1 MKLFQK
7 LLVAGTA
14 LGLLTPIAAQA
25 TEAVNIEAM
34 DSYRPSSSKA
44 KTFDSNTFTNQ
55 ISEDVATL
63 NGRVDGIEA
72 RQNNFEAGAFS
83 STTTMDGKAVFAIG
97 AVDGGDTIGG
107 TEALSSAYVYKMNLN
122 TSFTGDDNLYVRLSA
137 GRWGSNFTKKP
148 GNYHIEA
155 KNTYDGSSAPL
166 IVDKIWYTF
175 PLGDN
180 ATVWVGPNIENYY
193 MMAATPSIYK
203 PGVLKAFK
211 LGGNGAVFG
220 ASTDGGAGLKY
231 EFGDSGFAMSTNYVG
246 KGSKADAGI
255 LTDGD
260 KSKIDTMIAFTKPQ
274 YHASVTYSKQHGGWD
289 SSEYYSTQLV
299 HGNVGSTTSMGSD
312 ANADAFAIRGYWRP
326 ENSGTATPEISVGY
340 DLISFENHSLNV
352 SEGSGYFVG
361 LGWQDM
367 IQADDRIGLA
377 FGQPVKATKLTTGTL
392 SEVDPFLWEAYYSF
406 KVNDS
411 VTVTPAV
418 WGGTDVASST
428 DQDIFGA
435 MLTTVF
441 KF

>member
-1 MKLFQK
+1 M
-7 LLVAGTA
+7 VASTA

-25 TEAVNIEAM
+25 TEAVNLDDM
-34 DSYRPSSSKA
+34 DSYRRSSSKV
-44 KTFDSNTFTNQ
+44 KKFDSNTFANE

-63 NGRVDGIEA
+63 NGRVDGLEA
-72 RQNNFEAGAFS
+72 RQNNFEAGSFS
-83 STTTMDGKAVFAIG
+83 STTTMDGKAVFAVG
-97 AVDGGDTIGG
+97 GVDGGDTIGG
-107 TEALSSAYVYKMNLN
+107 SEALSYAYVYKMNLN

-137 GRWGSNFTKKP
+137 GDWGSNFTKKP

-155 KNTYDGSSAPL
+155 KNTNNEL
-166 IVDKIWYTF
+166 RLDKIWYTF

-180 ATVWVGPNIENYY
+180 ATVWVGPMIENYY

-231 EFGDSGFAMSTNYVG
+231 EFGDSGFVMSTNYVG
-246 KGSKADAGI
+246 KGSGTSKGI
-255 LTDGD
+255 LTDSD

-274 YHASVTYSKQHGGWD
+274 YHASITYSKQHAGWD
-289 SSEYYSTQLV
+289 AHEYYSTELI
-299 HGNVGSTTSMGSD
+299 HGNVGTSTKLSSD
-312 ANADAFAIRGYWRP
+312 TNADAYALRAYWRP
-326 ENSGTATPEISVGY
+326 EDSGTAMPEISVGY
-340 DLISFENHSLNV
+340 DSISFDNHPLNV

-367 IQADDRIGLA
+367 IQADDRIGIAL
-377 FGQPVKATKLTTGTL
+377 GQPVKATQVSTGTL
-392 SEVDPFLWEAYYSF
+392 SEVEPFLWEAYYSF
-406 KVNDS
+406 KPNDS
-411 VTVTPAV
+411 ITVTPAV
-418 WGGTDVASST
+418 WGGTDVESST
-428 DQDIFGA
+428 DQDVFGA

>member
-1 MKLFQK
+1 M
-7 LLVAGTA
+7 VASTA
-14 LGLLTPIAAQA
+14 LGLLAPIAAQA
-25 TEAVNIEAM
+25 TEAINIEEI
-34 DSYRPSSSKA
+34 DSYRRNSSKV
-44 KTFDSNTFTNQ
+44 KKFDSNTFANK

-63 NGRVDGIEA
+63 NSRVDGIEA
-72 RQNNFEAGAFS
+72 RQNNFEAGSFS
-83 STTTMDGKAVFAIG
+83 STTSMDGKAVFAVG
-97 AVDGGDTIGG
+97 GVDGGDTIGG
-107 TEALSSAYVYKMNLN
+107 SEALSFAQVYKMNLN
-122 TSFTGDDNLYVRLSA
+122 TTFTGDDNLYVRLSA
-137 GRWGSNFTKKP
+137 GDWGSNFTKKP

-155 KNTYDGSSAPL
+155 KNTGNAL
-166 IVDKIWYTF
+166 KLDKIWYTF

-180 ATVWVGPNIENYY
+180 ATVWVGPAIENYY

-246 KGSKADAGI
+246 KGSGTSKGI
-255 LTDGD
+255 LTDSD

-274 YHASVTYSKQHGGWD
+274 YHASLTYSKQHAGWD
-289 SSEYYSTQLV
+289 AHEYYSTELI
-299 HGNVGSTTSMGSD
+299 HGNVGSSTKLGSA
-312 ANADAFAIRGYWRP
+312 ANADAYALRAYWRP
-326 ENSGTATPEISVGY
+326 EDSGTAMPEISVGY
-340 DLISFENHSLNV
+340 DSISFDNHPLNV

-377 FGQPVKATKLTTGTL
+377 FGQPVKATEVSTGTL
-392 SEVDPFLWEAYYSF
+392 DEVNPFLWEAYYSF
-406 KVNDS
+406 KPNDS
-411 VTVTPAV
+411 ITITPAV
-418 WGGTDVASST
+418 WGGTDVESST
-428 DQDIFGA
+428 DQDVFGA

>member
-1 MKLFQK
+1 M
-7 LLVAGTA
+7 VASTA

-25 TEAVNIEAM
+25 TEAVNLDDM
-34 DSYRPSSSKA
+34 DSYRRSSSKVQ
-44 KTFDSNTFTNQ
+44 KFDSNTFANE

-63 NGRVDGIEA
+63 NGRVDGLEA
-72 RQNNFEAGAFS
+72 RQNNFEAGSFS
-83 STTTMDGKAVFAIG
+83 STTTMDGKAVFAVG
-97 AVDGGDTIGG
+97 GVDGGDTIGG
-107 TEALSSAYVYKMNLN
+107 SEALSYAYVYKMNLN

-137 GRWGSNFTKKP
+137 GDWGSNFTKKP

-155 KNTYDGSSAPL
+155 KNTNNEL
-166 IVDKIWYTF
+166 RLDKIWYTF

-180 ATVWVGPNIENYY
+180 ATVWVGPAIENYY

-246 KGSKADAGI
+246 KGSGTTKGI
-255 LTDGD
+255 LTDSD

-274 YHASVTYSKQHGGWD
+274 YHASITYSKQHAGWD
-289 SSEYYSTQLV
+289 AHEYYSTELI
-299 HGNVGSTTSMGSD
+299 HGNAQGSTKLSSD
-312 ANADAFAIRGYWRP
+312 TNADAYALRAYWRP
-326 ENSGTATPEISVGY
+326 EDSGTAMPEISVGY
-340 DLISFENHSLNV
+340 DSISFDNHPVNV
-352 SEGSGYFVG
+352 TEGSGYFVG

-367 IQADDRIGLA
+367 IQADDRIGIAL
-377 FGQPVKATKLTTGTL
+377 GQPVKATQVSSGTL
-392 SEVDPFLWEAYYSF
+392 SEVEPFLWEAYYSF
-406 KVNDS
+406 KPNDS
-411 VTVTPAV
+411 ITITPAV
-418 WGGTDVASST
+418 WGGTDVESST
-428 DQDIFGA
+428 DQDVFGA

>member
-1 MKLFQK
+1 MLFASAS
-7 LLVAGTA
+7 LSLITPLVA
-14 LGLLTPIAAQA
+14 QA
-25 TEAVNIEAM
+25 SDVNIEEM
-34 DSYRPSSSKA
+34 NSYSRSSKSSKKQFDS
-44 KTFDSNTFTNQ
+44 KTFSNELANANEEADS
-55 ISEDVATL
+55 
-63 NGRVDGIEA
+63 IEA
-72 RQNNFEAGAFS
+72 RQNNFEAGSFS
-83 STTTMDGKAVFAIG
+83 STTTMDGKAVFAVG
-97 AVDGGDTIGG
+97 GVDGGDTIGG
-107 TEALSSAYVYKMNLN
+107 SEALSFAYVYKMNLN

-137 GRWGSNFTKKP
+137 GDWGSNFTKKP

-155 KNTYDGSSAPL
+155 KNTGNDL
-166 IVDKIWYTF
+166 KLDKIWYTF

-180 ATVWVGPNIENYY
+180 ATVWVGPAIENYY

-246 KGSKADAGI
+246 KGSLSSSGI

-274 YHASVTYSKQHGGWD
+274 YHASVTYSKQHAGWD
-289 SSEYYSTQLV
+289 AHEYYSTELI
-299 HGNVGSTTSMGSD
+299 HGNVGSSTKLGSA
-312 ANADAFAIRGYWRP
+312 ANADAYALRAYWRP
-326 ENSGTATPEISVGY
+326 EDSGTAMPEISVGY
-340 DLISFENHSLNV
+340 DSISFDNHPLNV

-367 IQADDRIGLA
+367 IQADDRIGIAL
-377 FGQPVKATKLTTGTL
+377 GQPVKATQVSSGTL
-392 SEVDPFLWEAYYSF
+392 SEVEPFLWEAYYSF
-406 KVNDS
+406 KPNDS
-411 VTVTPAV
+411 ITITPAV
-418 WGGTDVASST
+418 WGGTDVESST

>member
-1 MKLFQK
+1 M
-7 LLVAGTA
+7 LVAGA
-14 LGLLTPIAAQA
+14 SLSLITPLVAQA
-25 TEAVNIEAM
+25 SDVNIEEM
-34 DSYRPSSSKA
+34 NSYSRSSKSSKKQFDS
-44 KTFDSNTFTNQ
+44 KTFSNELANAN
-55 ISEDVATL
+55 EKA
-63 NGRVDGIEA
+63 DGIEA
-72 RQNNFEAGAFS
+72 RQNNFEAGSFS
-83 STTTMDGKAVFAIG
+83 STTTMDGKAVFAVG
-97 AVDGGDTIGG
+97 GVDGGDTIGG
-107 TEALSSAYVYKMNLN
+107 SEALSFAYVYKMNLN

-137 GRWGSNFTKKP
+137 GDWGSNFTKKP

-155 KNTYDGSSAPL
+155 KNTGNDL
-166 IVDKIWYTF
+166 KLDKIWYTF

-180 ATVWVGPNIENYY
+180 ATVWVGPAIENYY

-246 KGSKADAGI
+246 KGSLSSSGI

-274 YHASVTYSKQHGGWD
+274 YHASVTYSKQHAGWD
-289 SSEYYSTQLV
+289 AHEYYSTELI
-299 HGNVGSTTSMGSD
+299 HGNVGSSTKLGSA
-312 ANADAFAIRGYWRP
+312 ANADAYALRAYWRP
-326 ENSGTATPEISVGY
+326 EDSGTAMPEISVGY
-340 DLISFENHSLNV
+340 DSISFDNHPLNV

-367 IQADDRIGLA
+367 IQADDRIGIAL
-377 FGQPVKATKLTTGTL
+377 GQPVKATQVSSGTL
-392 SEVDPFLWEAYYSF
+392 SEVEPFLWEAYYSF
-406 KVNDS
+406 KPNDS
-411 VTVTPAV
+411 ITITPAI
-418 WGGTDVASST
+418 WGGTDVESST

>member
-1 MKLFQK
+1 MKLFQQM
-7 LLVAGTA
+7 LVAGA
-14 LGLLTPIAAQA
+14 SLSLITPLVAQA
-25 TEAVNIEAM
+25 SDVNIEEM
-34 DSYRPSSSKA
+34 NSYSRSSKSSKKQFDS
-44 KTFDSNTFTNQ
+44 KTFSNELANAN
-55 ISEDVATL
+55 EKA
-63 NGRVDGIEA
+63 DGIEPI
-72 RQNNFEAGAFS
+72 QNNFEAGSFS
-83 STTTMDGKAVFAIG
+83 STTTMDGKAVFAVG
-97 AVDGGDTIGG
+97 GVDGGDTIGG
-107 TEALSSAYVYKMNLN
+107 SEALSFAYVYKMNLN

-137 GRWGSNFTKKP
+137 GDWGSNFTKKP

-155 KNTYDGSSAPL
+155 KNTGNDL
-166 IVDKIWYTF
+166 KLDKIWYTF

-180 ATVWVGPNIENYY
+180 ATVWVGPAIENYY

-246 KGSKADAGI
+246 KGSLSSSGI

-274 YHASVTYSKQHGGWD
+274 YHASLTYSKQHAGWD
-289 SSEYYSTQLV
+289 AHEYYSTELI
-299 HGNVGSTTSMGSD
+299 HGNVGSSTKLGSA
-312 ANADAFAIRGYWRP
+312 ANADAYALRAYWRP
-326 ENSGTATPEISVGY
+326 EDSGTAMPEISVGY
-340 DLISFENHSLNV
+340 DSISFDNHPLNV

-367 IQADDRIGLA
+367 IQADDRIGIAL
-377 FGQPVKATKLTTGTL
+377 GQPVKATQVSSGTL
-392 SEVDPFLWEAYYSF
+392 SEVEPFLWEAYYSF
-406 KVNDS
+406 KPNDS
-411 VTVTPAV
+411 ITITPAV
-418 WGGTDVASST
+418 WGGTDVESST

>member
-7 LLVAGTA
+7 LLVASTA
-14 LGLLTPIAAQA
+14 FGLLTPIAAQA
-25 TEAVNIEAM
+25 TEAVNLEAM
-34 DSYRPSSSKA
+34 DRYRSSSSKV
-44 KTFDSNTFTNQ
+44 KKFDSNTFANE
-55 ISEDVATL
+55 ISEDIATL
-63 NGRVDGIEA
+63 NGQVDGIEA
-72 RQNNFEAGAFS
+72 RQNNFEAGSFS
-83 STTTMDGKAVFAIG
+83 STTSMDGKAVFAVG
-97 AVDGGDTIGG
+97 GVDGGNTIGG
-107 TEALSSAYVYKMNLN
+107 SEALSFAYVYKMNLN

-137 GRWGSNFTKKP
+137 GDWGSNFTKKP

-155 KNTYDGSSAPL
+155 KNTNNEL
-166 IVDKIWYTF
+166 RLDKIWYTF

-180 ATVWVGPNIENYY
+180 ATVWVGPMIENYY

-246 KGSKADAGI
+246 KGSGTSKGI
-255 LTDGD
+255 LTDSD

-274 YHASVTYSKQHGGWD
+274 YHASITYSKQHAGWD
-289 SSEYYSTQLV
+289 AHEYYSTELI
-299 HGNVGSTTSMGSD
+299 HGNVGTSTKLSSD
-312 ANADAFAIRGYWRP
+312 TNADAYALRAYWRP
-326 ENSGTATPEISVGY
+326 EDSGTAMPEISVGY
-340 DLISFENHSLNV
+340 DSISFDNHPLNV

-367 IQADDRIGLA
+367 IQADDRIGIAL
-377 FGQPVKATKLTTGTL
+377 GQPVKATQVSSGTL
-392 SEVDPFLWEAYYSF
+392 SEVEPFLWEAYYSF
-406 KVNDS
+406 KPNDS
-411 VTVTPAV
+411 ITVTPAV
-418 WGGTDVASST
+418 WGGTDVESST
-428 DQDIFGA
+428 DQDVFGA

>member
-1 MKLFQK
+1 MKLFQQM
-7 LLVAGTA
+7 LVAGA
-14 LGLLTPIAAQA
+14 SLSLITPLVAQA
-25 TEAVNIEAM
+25 SDVNIEEM
-34 DSYRPSSSKA
+34 NSYSRSSKSSKKQFDS
-44 KTFDSNTFTNQ
+44 KTFSNELANAN
-55 ISEDVATL
+55 EKA
-63 NGRVDGIEA
+63 DGIEA
-72 RQNNFEAGAFS
+72 RQNNFEAGSFS
-83 STTTMDGKAVFAIG
+83 STTTMDGKAVFAVG
-97 AVDGGDTIGG
+97 GVDGGDTIGG
-107 TEALSSAYVYKMNLN
+107 SEALSFAYVYKMNLN

-137 GRWGSNFTKKP
+137 GDWGSNFTKKP

-155 KNTYDGSSAPL
+155 KNTGNDL
-166 IVDKIWYTF
+166 KLDKIWYTF

-180 ATVWVGPNIENYY
+180 ATVWVGPAIENYY

-246 KGSKADAGI
+246 KGSLSSSGI

-274 YHASVTYSKQHGGWD
+274 YHASVTYSKQHAGWD
-289 SSEYYSTQLV
+289 AHEYYSTELI
-299 HGNVGSTTSMGSD
+299 HGNVGSSTKLGSA
-312 ANADAFAIRGYWRP
+312 ANADAYALRAYWRP
-326 ENSGTATPEISVGY
+326 EDSGTAMPEISVGY
-340 DLISFENHSLNV
+340 DSISFDNHPLNV

-367 IQADDRIGLA
+367 IQADDRIGIAL
-377 FGQPVKATKLTTGTL
+377 GQPVKATQVSTGTL
-392 SEVDPFLWEAYYSF
+392 SEVEPFLWEAYYSF
-406 KVNDS
+406 KPNDS
-411 VTVTPAV
+411 ITITPAI
-418 WGGTDVASST
+418 WGGTDVESST

>member
-1 MKLFQK
+1 M
-7 LLVAGTA
+7 LVAGA
-14 LGLLTPIAAQA
+14 SLSLITPLVAQA
-25 TEAVNIEAM
+25 SDVNIEEM
-34 DSYRPSSSKA
+34 NSYSRSSKSSKKQFDS
-44 KTFDSNTFTNQ
+44 KTFSNELANAN
-55 ISEDVATL
+55 EKA
-63 NGRVDGIEA
+63 DGIEA
-72 RQNNFEAGAFS
+72 RQNNFEAGSFS
-83 STTTMDGKAVFAIG
+83 STTTMDGKAVFAVG
-97 AVDGGDTIGG
+97 GVDGGDTIGG
-107 TEALSSAYVYKMNLN
+107 SEALSFAYVYKMNLN

-137 GRWGSNFTKKP
+137 GDWGSNFTKKP

-155 KNTYDGSSAPL
+155 KNTGNTL
-166 IVDKIWYTF
+166 KLDKIWYTF

-180 ATVWVGPNIENYY
+180 ATVWVGPAIENYY

-246 KGSKADAGI
+246 KGSLSSSGI

-274 YHASVTYSKQHGGWD
+274 YHASVTYSKQHAGWD
-289 SSEYYSTQLV
+289 AHEYYSTELI
-299 HGNVGSTTSMGSD
+299 HGNVGSSTKLGSA
-312 ANADAFAIRGYWRP
+312 ANADAYALRAYWRP
-326 ENSGTATPEISVGY
+326 EDSGTAMPEISVGY
-340 DLISFENHSLNV
+340 DSISFDNHPLNV

-367 IQADDRIGLA
+367 IQADDRIGIAL
-377 FGQPVKATKLTTGTL
+377 GQPVKATQVSSGTL
-392 SEVDPFLWEAYYSF
+392 SEVEPFLWEAYYSF
-406 KVNDS
+406 KPNDS
-411 VTVTPAV
+411 ITITPAV
-418 WGGTDVASST
+418 WGGTDVESST

>member
-1 MKLFQK
+1 M
-7 LLVAGTA
+7 VASTA

-25 TEAVNIEAM
+25 TEAVNLDDM
-34 DSYRPSSSKA
+34 DSYRRSSSKV
-44 KTFDSNTFTNQ
+44 KKFDSNTFANE

-63 NGRVDGIEA
+63 NGRVDGLEA
-72 RQNNFEAGAFS
+72 RQNNFEAGSFS
-83 STTTMDGKAVFAIG
+83 STTTMDGKAVFAVG
-97 AVDGGDTIGG
+97 GVDGGDTIGG
-107 TEALSSAYVYKMNLN
+107 AEALSYAYVYKMNLN

-137 GRWGSNFTKKP
+137 GDWGSNFTKKP

-155 KNTYDGSSAPL
+155 KNTNNEL
-166 IVDKIWYTF
+166 RLDKIWYTF

-180 ATVWVGPNIENYY
+180 ATVWVGPAIENYY

-246 KGSKADAGI
+246 KGSGTSKGI
-255 LTDGD
+255 LTDSD

-274 YHASVTYSKQHGGWD
+274 YHASITYSKQHAGWD
-289 SSEYYSTQLV
+289 AHEYYSTELI
-299 HGNVGSTTSMGSD
+299 HGNVGTSTKLSSD
-312 ANADAFAIRGYWRP
+312 TNADAYALRAYWRP
-326 ENSGTATPEISVGY
+326 EDSGTAMPEISVGY
-340 DLISFENHSLNV
+340 DSINFDKHPLDV
-352 SEGSGYFVG
+352 SEGAGYFVG

-367 IQADDRIGLA
+367 IQADDRIGIAL
-377 FGQPVKATKLTTGTL
+377 GQPVKATQVSSGTL
-392 SEVDPFLWEAYYSF
+392 SEVEPFLWEAYYSF
-406 KVNDS
+406 KPNDS
-411 VTVTPAV
+411 ITVTPAV
-418 WGGTDVASST
+418 WGGTDVESST
-428 DQDIFGA
+428 DQDVFGA

>member
-1 MKLFQK
+1 M
-7 LLVAGTA
+7 VASTA

-25 TEAVNIEAM
+25 TEAVNLDDM
-34 DSYRPSSSKA
+34 DSYRRSSSKVQ
-44 KTFDSNTFTNQ
+44 KFDSNTFANE

-63 NGRVDGIEA
+63 NGRVDGLEA
-72 RQNNFEAGAFS
+72 RQNNFEAGSFS
-83 STTTMDGKAVFAIG
+83 STTTMDGKAVFAVG
-97 AVDGGDTIGG
+97 GVDGGDTIGG
-107 TEALSSAYVYKMNLN
+107 SEALSYAYVYKMNLN

-137 GRWGSNFTKKP
+137 GDWGSNFTKKP

-155 KNTYDGSSAPL
+155 KGTENEL
-166 IVDKIWYTF
+166 RLDKIWYTF

-180 ATVWVGPNIENYY
+180 ATVWVGPMIENYY

-246 KGSKADAGI
+246 KGSGTSKGI
-255 LTDGD
+255 LTDSD

-274 YHASVTYSKQHGGWD
+274 YHASITYSKQHAGWNAH
-289 SSEYYSTQLV
+289 EYYGTDLISTSLS
-299 HGNVGSTTSMGSD
+299 GDT
-312 ANADAFAIRGYWRP
+312 NADAYALRAYWRP
-326 ENSGTATPEISVGY
+326 EDAGTAMPEISVGY
-340 DLISFENHSLNV
+340 DSISFDNHPANV
-352 SEGSGYFVG
+352 TEGSGYFVG

-367 IQADDRIGLA
+367 IQADDRIGIAL
-377 FGQPVKATKLTTGTL
+377 GQPVKATQVSSGTL
-392 SEVDPFLWEAYYSF
+392 SEVEPFLWEAYYSF
-406 KVNDS
+406 KPNDS
-411 VTVTPAV
+411 ITITPAV
-418 WGGTDVASST
+418 WGGTDVESST
-428 DQDIFGA
+428 DQDVFGA

>member
-7 LLVAGTA
+7 LLVASTA

-25 TEAVNIEAM
+25 TEAVNLDDM
-34 DSYRPSSSKA
+34 DSYRRSSSKVQ
-44 KTFDSNTFTNQ
+44 KFDSNTFANE

-63 NGRVDGIEA
+63 NGRVDGLEA
-72 RQNNFEAGAFS
+72 RQNNFEAGSFS
-83 STTTMDGKAVFAIG
+83 STTTMDGKAVFAVG
-97 AVDGGDTIGG
+97 GVDGGDTIGG
-107 TEALSSAYVYKMNLN
+107 SEALSFAYVYKMNLN
-122 TSFTGDDNLYVRLSA
+122 TSFSGDDNLYVRLSA
-137 GRWGSNFTKKP
+137 GDWGSNFTKKP

-155 KNTYDGSSAPL
+155 KNTGNDL
-166 IVDKIWYTF
+166 KLDKIWYTF

-180 ATVWVGPNIENYY
+180 ATVWVGPAIENYY

-246 KGSKADAGI
+246 KGSLSTSGI
-255 LTDGD
+255 LTDSD

-274 YHASVTYSKQHGGWD
+274 YHASVTYSKQHAGWD
-289 SSEYYSTQLV
+289 AHEYYSTELI
-299 HGNVGSTTSMGSD
+299 HGNVGSSTKLGSS
-312 ANADAFAIRGYWRP
+312 ANADAYALRAYWRP
-326 ENSGTATPEISVGY
+326 EDSGTAMPEISLGY
-340 DLISFENHSLNV
+340 DSINFDNHPLDV

-367 IQADDRIGLA
+367 IQADDRIGIAL
-377 FGQPVKATKLTTGTL
+377 GQPVKATQVSTGTL
-392 SEVDPFLWEAYYSF
+392 SEVEPFLWEAYYSF
-406 KVNDS
+406 KPNDS
-411 VTVTPAV
+411 ITITPAV
-418 WGGTDVASST
+418 WGGTDVESST

>member
-1 MKLFQK
+1 M
-7 LLVAGTA
+7 LVASA
-14 LGLLTPIAAQA
+14 AIGLIAPIGAQA
-25 TEAVNIEAM
+25 NDINIEGM
-34 DSYRPSSSKA
+34 NSYSRSKSSSKKQQFNN
-44 KTFDSNTFTNQ
+44 KTFSNEIANVN
-55 ISEDVATL
+55 EKVENL
-63 NGRVDGIEA
+63 EA
-72 RQNNFEAGAFS
+72 QSNEFEAGSFS
-83 STTTMDGKAVFAIG
+83 STTTMDGKVVFAVG

-107 TEALSSAYVYKMNLN
+107 SEALSFAAVHKMNLN

-137 GRWGSNFTKKP
+137 GSWGSNFTKKP

-155 KNTYDGSSAPL
+155 KNTGNDL
-166 IVDKIWYTF
+166 KLDKLWYTF

-180 ATVWVGPNIENYY
+180 ATVWIGPEIENYY

-231 EFGDSGFAMSTNYVG
+231 EFGDSGLAMSTNYVG
-246 KGSKADAGI
+246 KGSKTSSGI

-274 YHASVTYSKQHGGWD
+274 YHASLTYSKQHAGWD
-289 SSEYYSTQLV
+289 AHEYYSTELI
-299 HGNVGSTTSMGSD
+299 HGNVGSSTKLGSS
-312 ANADAFAIRGYWRP
+312 ANADAYALRAYWRP
-326 ENSGTATPEISVGY
+326 EDSSTAMPEISVGY
-340 DLISFENHSLNV
+340 DVINFDNHPLNV

-361 LGWQDM
+361 LGWQDT
-367 IQADDRIGLA
+367 IQADDRIGIAL
-377 FGQPVKATKLTTGTL
+377 GQPVKATEVSTGTL

-406 KVNDS
+406 KPNDS
-411 VTVTPAV
+411 ITVTPAI
-418 WGGTDVASST
+418 WGGTDVESST

-435 MLTTVF
+435 MLTSVF

>member
-1 MKLFQK
+1 M
-7 LLVAGTA
+7 VASTA

-25 TEAVNIEAM
+25 TEAVNLDDM
-34 DSYRPSSSKA
+34 DSYRRSSSKV
-44 KTFDSNTFTNQ
+44 KKFDSNTFANE

-63 NGRVDGIEA
+63 NGRVDGLEA
-72 RQNNFEAGAFS
+72 RQNNFEAGSFS
-83 STTTMDGKAVFAIG
+83 STTTMDGKAVFAVG
-97 AVDGGDTIGG
+97 GVDGGDTIGG
-107 TEALSSAYVYKMNLN
+107 SEALSYAYVYKMNLN

-137 GRWGSNFTKKP
+137 GDWGSNFTKKP

-155 KNTYDGSSAPL
+155 KNTNNEL
-166 IVDKIWYTF
+166 RLDKIWYTF

-180 ATVWVGPNIENYY
+180 ATVWVGPMIENYY

-231 EFGDSGFAMSTNYVG
+231 EFGDSGFVMSTNYVG
-246 KGSKADAGI
+246 KGSGTSKGI
-255 LTDGD
+255 LTDSD

-274 YHASVTYSKQHGGWD
+274 YHASITYSKQHAGWD
-289 SSEYYSTQLV
+289 AHEYYSTELI
-299 HGNVGSTTSMGSD
+299 HGNVGTSTKLSSD
-312 ANADAFAIRGYWRP
+312 TNADAYALRAYWRP
-326 ENSGTATPEISVGY
+326 EDSGTAMPEISVGY
-340 DLISFENHSLNV
+340 DSISFDNHPLNV

-367 IQADDRIGLA
+367 IQADDRIGIAL
-377 FGQPVKATKLTTGTL
+377 GQPVKATQVSTGTL
-392 SEVDPFLWEAYYSF
+392 SEVEPFLWEAYYSF
-406 KVNDS
+406 KPNDS
-411 VTVTPAV
+411 ITITPAI
-418 WGGTDVASST
+418 WGGTDVESAT
-428 DQDIFGA
+428 DEDIFGA

>member
-1 MKLFQK
+1 M
-7 LLVAGTA
+7 VASTA

-25 TEAVNIEAM
+25 TEAVNLDDM
-34 DSYRPSSSKA
+34 DSYRRSSSKVQ
-44 KTFDSNTFTNQ
+44 KFDSNTFANE

-63 NGRVDGIEA
+63 NGRVDGLEA
-72 RQNNFEAGAFS
+72 RQNNFEAGSFS
-83 STTTMDGKAVFAIG
+83 STTTMDGKAVFAVG
-97 AVDGGDTIGG
+97 GVDGGDTIGG
-107 TEALSSAYVYKMNLN
+107 SEALSYAYVYKMNLN

-137 GRWGSNFTKKP
+137 GDWGSNFTKKP

-155 KNTYDGSSAPL
+155 KNTNNEL
-166 IVDKIWYTF
+166 RLDKIWYTF

-180 ATVWVGPNIENYY
+180 ATVWVGPMIENYY

-246 KGSKADAGI
+246 KGSGTSKGI
-255 LTDGD
+255 LTDSD

-274 YHASVTYSKQHGGWD
+274 YHASITYSKQHAGWD
-289 SSEYYSTQLV
+289 AHEYYSTELI
-299 HGNVGSTTSMGSD
+299 HGNAQGSTKLSSD
-312 ANADAFAIRGYWRP
+312 TNADAYALRAYWRP
-326 ENSGTATPEISVGY
+326 EDSGTAMPEISVGY
-340 DLISFENHSLNV
+340 DSISFDNHPVNV
-352 SEGSGYFVG
+352 TEGSGYFVG

-367 IQADDRIGLA
+367 IQADDRIGIAL
-377 FGQPVKATKLTTGTL
+377 GQPVKATQVSSGTL
-392 SEVDPFLWEAYYSF
+392 SEVEPFLWEAYYSF
-406 KVNDS
+406 KPNDS
-411 VTVTPAV
+411 ITITPAV
-418 WGGTDVASST
+418 WGGTDVESST
-428 DQDIFGA
+428 DQDVFGA

>member
-1 MKLFQK
+1 M
-7 LLVAGTA
+7 VASTA

-25 TEAVNIEAM
+25 TEAVNLDDM
-34 DSYRPSSSKA
+34 DSYRRSSSKVQ
-44 KTFDSNTFTNQ
+44 KFDSNTFANE

-63 NGRVDGIEA
+63 NGRVDGLEA
-72 RQNNFEAGAFS
+72 RQNNFEAGSFS
-83 STTTMDGKAVFAIG
+83 STTTMDGKAVFAVG
-97 AVDGGDTIGG
+97 GVDGGDTIGG
-107 TEALSSAYVYKMNLN
+107 SEALSYAYVYKMNLN

-137 GRWGSNFTKKP
+137 GDWGSNFTKKP

-155 KNTYDGSSAPL
+155 KGTSNNFVL
-166 IVDKIWYTF
+166 DKIWYTF

-180 ATVWVGPNIENYY
+180 ATVWVGPMIENYY

-246 KGSKADAGI
+246 KGSGTSKGI
-255 LTDGD
+255 LTDSD

-274 YHASVTYSKQHGGWD
+274 YHASITYSKQHAGWD
-289 SSEYYSTQLV
+289 AHEYYSTELI
-299 HGNVGSTTSMGSD
+299 HGNAQGSTKLSSD
-312 ANADAFAIRGYWRP
+312 TNADAYALRAYWRP
-326 ENSGTATPEISVGY
+326 EDSGTAMPEISVGY
-340 DLISFENHSLNV
+340 DSISFDNHPVNV
-352 SEGSGYFVG
+352 TEGSGYFVG

-367 IQADDRIGLA
+367 IQADDRIGIAL
-377 FGQPVKATKLTTGTL
+377 GQPVKATQVSSGTL
-392 SEVDPFLWEAYYSF
+392 SEVEPFLWEAYYSF
-406 KVNDS
+406 KPNDS
-411 VTVTPAV
+411 ITITPAV
-418 WGGTDVASST
+418 WGGTDVESST

>member
-1 MKLFQK
+1 M
-7 LLVAGTA
+7 LVAGA
-14 LGLLTPIAAQA
+14 SLSLITPLVAQA
-25 TEAVNIEAM
+25 SDINIEEM
-34 DSYRPSSSKA
+34 NSYSRSRKSSKKQFDS
-44 KTFDSNTFTNQ
+44 KTFSNVIANANEKADST
-55 ISEDVATL
+55 
-63 NGRVDGIEA
+63 EA
-72 RQNNFEAGAFS
+72 RQNNFEAGSFS
-83 STTTMDGKAVFAIG
+83 STTTMDGKAVFAVG
-97 AVDGGDTIGG
+97 GVDGGDTIGG
-107 TEALSSAYVYKMNLN
+107 SEALSFAYVHKMNLN
-122 TSFTGDDNLYVRLSA
+122 TSFTGDDNLYVRLS
-137 GRWGSNFTKKP
+137 GGSWGSNFTKKP

-155 KNTYDGSSAPL
+155 KNTGGDL
-166 IVDKIWYTF
+166 KLDKIWYTF

-180 ATVWVGPNIENYY
+180 ATVWVGPAIENYY

-246 KGSKADAGI
+246 KGSLSSSGI

-274 YHASVTYSKQHGGWD
+274 YHASVTYSKQHAGWD
-289 SSEYYSTQLV
+289 AHEYYSTELI
-299 HGNVGSTTSMGSD
+299 HGNVGSSTKLGSS
-312 ANADAFAIRGYWRP
+312 ANADAYAIRAYWRP
-326 ENSGTATPEISVGY
+326 EDAGTAMPEISLGY
-340 DLISFENHSLNV
+340 DVINFDNHPLNV

-367 IQADDRIGLA
+367 IQADDRIGIAL
-377 FGQPVKATKLTTGTL
+377 GQPVKATQVSTGTL
-392 SEVDPFLWEAYYSF
+392 SEVEPFLWEAYYSF
-406 KVNDS
+406 KPNDS
-411 VTVTPAV
+411 ITITPAV
-418 WGGTDVASST
+418 WGGTDVESST

>member
-1 MKLFQK
+1 M
-7 LLVAGTA
+7 LVAGA
-14 LGLLTPIAAQA
+14 SLSLITPLVAQA
-25 TEAVNIEAM
+25 SDINIEEM
-34 DSYRPSSSKA
+34 NSYSRSRKSSKKQFDS
-44 KTFDSNTFTNQ
+44 KTFSNELANAN
-55 ISEDVATL
+55 EKA
-63 NGRVDGIEA
+63 DGIEA
-72 RQNNFEAGAFS
+72 RQNNFEAGSFS
-83 STTTMDGKAVFAIG
+83 STTTMDGKAVFAVG
-97 AVDGGDTIGG
+97 GVDGGDTIGG
-107 TEALSSAYVYKMNLN
+107 SEALSFAYVYKMNLN

-137 GRWGSNFTKKP
+137 GDWGSNFTKKP

-155 KNTYDGSSAPL
+155 KNTGNDL
-166 IVDKIWYTF
+166 KLDKIWYTF

-180 ATVWVGPNIENYY
+180 ATVWVGPAIENYY

-246 KGSKADAGI
+246 KGSLSSSGI

-274 YHASVTYSKQHGGWD
+274 YHASVTYSKQHAGWD
-289 SSEYYSTQLV
+289 AHEYYSTELI
-299 HGNVGSTTSMGSD
+299 HGNVGSSTKLGSA
-312 ANADAFAIRGYWRP
+312 ANADAYALRAYWRP
-326 ENSGTATPEISVGY
+326 EDSGTAMPEISVGY
-340 DLISFENHSLNV
+340 DSISFDNHPLNV

-367 IQADDRIGLA
+367 IQADDRIGIAL
-377 FGQPVKATKLTTGTL
+377 GQPVKATQVSSGTL
-392 SEVDPFLWEAYYSF
+392 SEVEPFLWEAYYSF
-406 KVNDS
+406 KPNDS
-411 VTVTPAV
+411 ITITPAV
-418 WGGTDVASST
+418 WGGTDVESST